1 MKKTKKLLMLLTL
14 VLSLAMP
21 ANMPVLGALS
31 TTETVS
37 AARLNYRQITLVKGR
52 SQRLAM
58 VGTAKK
64 AKWSTSDRR
73 IVSVSQSGVV
83 TGRRKGTARIT
94 AKIGNSRYSCKVIV
108 KKYSSITWQHLTMEK
123 GNRLKLGTTARP
135 RKTKW
140 KSSDPNI
147 VFVSKKGTAR
157 AVNAGTCKIYA
168 TAKTQRYIFKI
179 TVKAPVVTPV
189 PQPASVWLS
198 ETGGRYHRIPNC
210 GNMDPSKARQVSLSE
225 AQRLGYPACS
235 NCF

>member
-73 IVSVSQSGVV
+73 IVSVSQI
-83 TGRRKGTARIT
+83 GRAH
-94 AKIGNSRYSCKVIV
+94 V
-108 KKYSSITWQHLTMEK
+108 
-123 GNRLKLGTTARP
+123 
-135 RKTKW
+135 
-140 KSSDPNI
+140 
-147 VFVSKKGTAR
+147 
-157 AVNAGTCKIYA
+157 
-168 TAKTQRYIFKI
+168 
-179 TVKAPVVTPV
+179 
-189 PQPASVWLS
+189 
-198 ETGGRYHRIPNC
+198 
-210 GNMDPSKARQVSLSE
+210 
-225 AQRLGYPACS
+225 
-235 NCF
+235 